1 MALGLILSAI
11 LLAAGAVGSFYW
23 QAYRSGQL
31 RTAMLS
37 LYQSGGG
44 AVPDGYPEEYDPQF
58 TLLREQ
64 NQDVVGWLS
73 VPDTDFSF
81 PVVQGKDNTF
91 YSLRNF
97 KKELSLYGTTFLN
110 APASLRED
118 TNVTLY
124 GNRMEDG
131 QMFAKLENYRKLTYY
146 REHPILSFDTVYGG
160 GNYKVCAVFV
170 VDPEEE
176 SCFDYENFQ
185 NPEDSDQW
193 EALIEEM
200 EARSLICTPVDIREG
215 DKLLTLS
222 TEAEDFDGARL
233 IVMAR
238 QTRSGEVKAVDTD
251 RAVYNAEPLLPEQMR
266 QDEGDVPAPGREDNR
281 PELESEAESFVSSQS
296 SGGGEA
302 GFSGNDSLGEEENV
316 SSGQDAISSTGSQPS
331 ASSQI
336 SIPSSSSV
344 PPASSSAA
352 ASESDPPEVGVD
364 ESTLSEASSASSQEG
379 QSAPSKP
386 SGGESSGSS
395 SSDSTGNSGGNG
407 ASSTTGEGET
417 FRVNG
422 RDYDAYDA
430 VCRVVAAEIGNG
442 NYGVDQSPSGGYLYA
457 AI

>member
-58 TLLREQ
+58 TLLWEQ

-146 REHPILSFDTVYGG
+146 REHPILSFDTVYDG

-170 VDPEEE
+170 VD
-176 SCFDYENFQ
+176 
-185 NPEDSDQW
+185 
-193 EALIEEM
+193 
-200 EARSLICTPVDIREG
+200 RR
-215 DKLLTLS
+215 
-222 TEAEDFDGARL
+222 R
-233 IVMAR
+233 
-238 QTRSGEVKAVDTD
+238 KAVLT
-251 RAVYNAEPLLPEQMR
+251 MR
-266 QDEGDVPAPGREDNR
+266 IFKILRIR
-281 PELESEAESFVSSQS
+281 T
-296 SGGGEA
+296 SG
-302 GFSGNDSLGEEENV
+302 
-316 SSGQDAISSTGSQPS
+316 
-331 ASSQI
+331 
-336 SIPSSSSV
+336 
-344 PPASSSAA
+344 
-352 ASESDPPEVGVD
+352 
-364 ESTLSEASSASSQEG
+364 
-379 QSAPSKP
+379 K
-386 SGGESSGSS
+386 
-395 SSDSTGNSGGNG
+395 
-407 ASSTTGEGET
+407 
-417 FRVNG
+417 R
-422 RDYDAYDA
+422 
-430 VCRVVAAEIGNG
+430 
-442 NYGVDQSPSGGYLYA
+442 
-457 AI
+457 